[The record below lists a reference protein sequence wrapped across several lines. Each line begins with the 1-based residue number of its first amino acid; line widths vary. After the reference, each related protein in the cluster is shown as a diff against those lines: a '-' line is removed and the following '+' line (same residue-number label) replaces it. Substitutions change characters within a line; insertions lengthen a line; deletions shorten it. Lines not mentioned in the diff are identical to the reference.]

1 MGTNDYRVKLG
12 LATKTHNVIMLKM
25 YIAREPKV
33 DEVHTSNK
41 DVAIIVVAKVIYQDT
56 DPEMGEVPD
65 LEGYHQREW
74 VGDVKLS
81 EDLSEDQ

>member
-1 MGTNDYRVKLG
+1 MGTNEYRVKMG
-12 LATKTHNVIMLKM
+12 LATKTYNVIMLKM
-25 YIAREPKV
+25 YIAR
-33 DEVHTSNK
+33 
-41 DVAIIVVAKVIYQDT
+41 VIYQDT